1 MRPLIDFTNP
11 ISVLTAAVLF
21 VLVILLA
28 KETKKS
34 TIPAVMLGVFIAI
47 IVGHSI
53 ELSMT
58 SKTMIEMQSIIATG
72 ITFDF
77 VFILLSFFSYLWI
90 DDIEAKEKKKKS
102 IDDSLSWF
110 WKKV

>member
-34 TIPAVMLGVFIAI
+34 VIPAIMLGVFVIIIA
-47 IVGHSI
+47 GHSI

-58 SKTMIEMQSIIATG
+58 NKNLIEMQNIIAKC
-72 ITFDF
+72 ITYDF
-77 VFILLSFFSYLWI
+77 IFILLSFFSYLWI
-90 DDIEAKEKKKKS
+90 DDIEAKEGKKKS
-102 IDDSLSWF
+102 IDDSLAWF
-110 WKKV
+110 WSKV